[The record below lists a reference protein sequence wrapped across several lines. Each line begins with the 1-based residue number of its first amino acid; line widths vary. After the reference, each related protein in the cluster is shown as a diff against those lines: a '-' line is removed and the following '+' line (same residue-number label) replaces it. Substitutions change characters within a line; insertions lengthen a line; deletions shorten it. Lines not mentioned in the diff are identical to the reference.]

1 MENSPPAQPESVDV
15 LVLGSGI
22 AGICAA
28 LEAHE
33 AGARVLVLEGASG
46 PGGASAQSGGEI
58 YLGGGTSTQAAC
70 GIEDSVEAMKA
81 FLGAAL
87 GPHADTEKIDV
98 YCENA
103 VEHHDWLLAHG
114 LEFRHEVWDEPTW
127 MPSTEVGLMW
137 MGERSAPYAGIATPA
152 ARGHRP
158 PQGMFAGETLMARL
172 LATASAAG
180 IEVRTEIKAKELLR
194 DSAREGAPISGV
206 IASHFG
212 ERIEFRAG
220 AVVIATGGFVDNDR
234 MLEQWAPQQ
243 VGKGKVTDGHSD
255 GSGIE
260 MAMRVGAAVRRMHQT
275 ETALPVA
282 APLVANG
289 FLVDGDG
296 RRFINEDRYPGLYSH
311 AAVHHRPAPT
321 WIIVDEDIV
330 DAVPDTELWGMRPTY
345 VAETIEELARE
356 CGLPERA
363 LAETLAEYNAGA
375 EAGVDHAYGKAER
388 FLTPIAAPYGAFAT
402 GNGMRKGLMGAESM
416 PQGFT
421 LGGLHTDLDSRVLDH
436 AGAPIPG
443 LFAAGRATHG
453 LHGEGYISG
462 TSLGDGSFFGRRAG
476 RLSAKE
482 SLHG

>member
-1 MENSPPAQPESVDV
+1 M
-15 LVLGSGI
+15 
-22 AGICAA
+22 
-28 LEAHE
+28 
-33 AGARVLVLEGASG
+33 R
-46 PGGASAQSGGEI
+46 
-58 YLGGGTSTQAAC
+58 
-70 GIEDSVEAMKA
+70 A
-81 FLGAAL
+81 FLEAAL
-87 GPHADTEKIDV
+87 GPNADAEKIAD

-114 LEFRHEVWDEPTW
+114 LEFHHEVWDEPTW

-137 MGERSAPYAGIATPA
+137 MGERSKPFADIARPA

-172 LATASAAG
+172 LDAARAAG
-180 IEVRTEIKAKELLR
+180 VEIRTEIKARELLVEAGEPGEFG
-194 DSAREGAPISGV
+194 SAGGAPRVVGV
-206 IASHFG
+206 RATNFG
-212 ERIEFRAG
+212 SPLEFRAS
-220 AVVIATGGFVDNDR
+220 AVVIATGGFVDNER

-311 AAVHHRPAPT
+311 RAVHHRPGPT

-363 LAETLAEYNAGA
+363 LAESLAEYNDDAA
-375 EAGVDHAYGKAER
+375 AGVDRAFGKDPR
-388 FLTPIAAPYGAFAT
+388 FLKPLSSPYGAYAT
-402 GNGMRKGLMGAESM
+402 GNGMRKGLMGAESK

-421 LGGLHTDLDSRVLDH
+421 LGGLHTDLESRVLDL
-436 AGAPIPG
+436 AGRPVPG

-453 LHGEGYISG
+453 MHGEGYISG
-462 TSLGDGSFFGRRAG
+462 TSLGDGSFYGRRAG
-476 RLSAKE
+476 RGAAGK
-482 SLHG
+482 